1 MSAVDV
7 VILFV
12 YSLGMS
18 CGQVLFKLAADQ
30 TKLEHS
36 SVFMRSLLTSWY
48 FYGAVLLY
56 GVLSVVWVWVLT
68 RVPLSQAY
76 PFIVLAFV
84 FTPALGVL
92 LFGEP
97 LNASYLAS
105 LALIL
110 GGLGLLV
117 VKGGTT

>member
-1 MSAVDV
+1 MTAVNV

-18 CGQVLFKLAADQ
+18 VGQMLFKLAADQ

-36 SVFMRSLLTSWY
+36 STFLQALLTSRY

-56 GVLSVVWVWVLT
+56 GVLSLVWVWILT

-92 LFGEP
+92 LFGES
-97 LNASYLAS
+97 LNASYLVS

-117 VKGGTT
+117 AKGGT

>member
-1 MSAVDV
+1 MTTVNA
-7 VILFV
+7 VILVV

-18 CGQVLFKLAADQ
+18 FGQMLFKLAADQ
-30 TKLEHS
+30 TKLERS
-36 SVFMRSLLTSWY
+36 STFFQALLTSWY
-48 FYGAVLLY
+48 FYGAVMLY
-56 GVLSVVWVWVLT
+56 GILSLAWVWILT

-76 PFIVLAFV
+76 PFVVLAFV

-92 LFGEP
+92 LFGET
-97 LNASYLAS
+97 LNASYVAS

-117 VKGGTT
+117 VKGTS

>member
-1 MSAVDV
+1 MTAINV
-7 VILFV
+7 VILVV
-12 YSLGMS
+12 YSMGMS
-18 CGQVLFKLAADQ
+18 FGQMLFKLAADQ
-30 TKLEHS
+30 TKLERS
-36 SVFMRSLLTSWY
+36 STFIHALLTSWY
-48 FYGAVLLY
+48 FYVAVVLY
-56 GVLSVVWVWVLT
+56 GVLSVVWVWILT

-92 LFGEP
+92 LFGET

-117 VKGGTT
+117 VKGAN

>member
-1 MSAVDV
+1 MTAINVA
-7 VILFV
+7 ILIV

-18 CGQVLFKLAADQ
+18 FGQMLFKLAADQ
-30 TKLEHS
+30 TKLDHS
-36 SVFMRSLLTSWY
+36 STFIRSLLMSGY

-56 GVLSVVWVWVLT
+56 GILSLIWVWILT

-92 LFGEP
+92 FFGET

-110 GGLGLLV
+110 SGLGLLV
-117 VKGGTT
+117 TRASN

>member
-1 MSAVDV
+1 MSAINV
-7 VILFV
+7 VVLFV

-18 CGQVLFKLAADQ
+18 FGQVLFKLAADQ
-30 TKLEHS
+30 TKLEQS
-36 SVFMRSLLTSWY
+36 STFVRTLLTSWY
-48 FYGAVLLY
+48 FFAAVLLY
-56 GVLSVVWVWVLT
+56 GVLSLVWVWILT

-76 PFIVLAFV
+76 PFMVLAFV
-84 FTPALGVL
+84 FTPALAVL

-110 GGLGLLV
+110 AGLGLLV
-117 VKGGTT
+117 VKATN